1 MATLFSIITVTY
13 NAASTL
19 PATLRSIEEQTCRLY
34 EFILMDGVSSDNT
47 VELAQ
52 KADVNDARIFSSY
65 DTGLY
70 DAMNKAISVARG
82 EYLIFLNAGDTFH
95 TADTLDIIAK
105 AALDNDFP
113 GIIYGQTQI
122 VDSNRQRIA
131 DRHLIAPDN
140 LSFDS
145 FKDGMVVCHQAFI
158 VLRRVAGVYDLS
170 YRFSADYEWCIRCLQ
185 KSKRNQ
191 MIDEILIDYLN
202 EGMTTRNRFASLRER
217 FSIMS
222 RYYGFFPTLLR
233 HFRFLPRY
241 FKYKNRVNHE
251 LKNHEPKKS

>member
-1 MATLFSIITVTY
+1 MAPLFSIITVTY
-13 NAASTL
+13 NAAKTL
-19 PATLRSIEEQTCRLY
+19 PATLRSIEEQTCKLY
-34 EFILMDGVSSDNT
+34 EFILMDGVSTDDT
-47 VELAQ
+47 VGLAQ
-52 KADVNDARIFSSY
+52 AAAIDDARIFSSY

-95 TADTLDIIAK
+95 TPETLDKIAK
-105 AALDNDFP
+105 AAMDNDFP

-131 DRHLIAPDN
+131 DRHLTAPDN
-140 LSFDS
+140 LTFDS
-145 FKDGMVVCHQAFI
+145 FKEGMVVCHQAFI
-158 VLRRVAGVYDLS
+158 VLRRVAGQYDLR
-170 YRFSADYEWCIRCLQ
+170 YRFSADWCIRCLQ

-191 MIDEILIDYLN
+191 VVDEILIDYLN
-202 EGMTTRNRFASLRER
+202 EGMTTSNRFASLRER

-222 RYYGFFPTLLR
+222 RYYGFFPTLFR

-241 FKYKNRVNHE
+241 LKYKNRVNHE
-251 LKNHEPKKS
+251 LKKS

>member
-1 MATLFSIITVTY
+1 MAPLFSIITVTY
-13 NAASTL
+13 NAAKTL
-19 PATLRSIEEQTCRLY
+19 PATLRSIEKQTCKLY
-34 EFILMDGVSSDNT
+34 EFILMDGVSTDDT
-47 VELAQ
+47 VALAQ
-52 KADVNDARIFSSY
+52 AAAIDDARIFSSY

-82 EYLIFLNAGDTFH
+82 EYLIFLNAGDSFH
-95 TADTLDIIAK
+95 TPETLDKIAK
-105 AALDNDFP
+105 AAMDNDFP

-131 DRHLIAPDN
+131 DRHLTAPDN
-140 LSFDS
+140 LTFDS
-145 FKDGMVVCHQAFI
+145 FKEGMVVCHQAFI
-158 VLRRVAGVYDLS
+158 VLRRVAGQYDLR

-191 MIDEILIDYLN
+191 IVDEILIDYLN
-202 EGMTTRNRFASLRER
+202 EGMTTSNRFASLRER

-222 RYYGFFPTLLR
+222 RYYGFFPTLFR

-241 FKYKNRVNHE
+241 LKYKNRVNHE
-251 LKNHEPKKS
+251 LKKS

>member
-1 MATLFSIITVTY
+1 MAPLFSIITVTY
-13 NAASTL
+13 NAAKTL
-19 PATLRSIEEQTCRLY
+19 PATLRSIERQTCKLY
-34 EFILMDGVSSDNT
+34 EFILMDGVSTDDT
-47 VELAQ
+47 VALAQ
-52 KADVNDARIFSSY
+52 AAAIDDARIFSSY

-95 TADTLDIIAK
+95 TPETLDKIAK
-105 AALDNDFP
+105 AAMDNDFP

-131 DRHLIAPDN
+131 DRHLTAPDN
-140 LSFDS
+140 LTFDS
-145 FKDGMVVCHQAFI
+145 FKEGMVVCHQAFI
-158 VLRRVAGVYDLS
+158 VLRRVAGQYDLR

-191 MIDEILIDYLN
+191 IVDEILIDYLN
-202 EGMTTRNRFASLRER
+202 EGMTTSNRFTSLRER

-222 RYYGFFPTLLR
+222 RYYGFFPTLFR

-241 FKYKNRVNHE
+241 LKYKNRVNHE
-251 LKNHEPKKS
+251 LKKS

>member
-1 MATLFSIITVTY
+1 MAPLFSIITVTY
-13 NAASTL
+13 NAAKTL
-19 PATLRSIEEQTCRLY
+19 PATLRSFERQTCKLY
-34 EFILMDGVSSDNT
+34 EFILMDGVSTDDT
-47 VELAQ
+47 VALAQ
-52 KADVNDARIFSSY
+52 AAAIDDARIFSSY

-95 TADTLDIIAK
+95 TPETLDKIAK
-105 AALDNDFP
+105 AAMDNDFP

-131 DRHLIAPDN
+131 DRHLTAPDN
-140 LSFDS
+140 LTFDS
-145 FKDGMVVCHQAFI
+145 FKEGMVVCHQAFI
-158 VLRRVAGVYDLS
+158 VLRRVAGQYDLR

-191 MIDEILIDYLN
+191 IVDEILIDYLN
-202 EGMTTRNRFASLRER
+202 EGMTTSNRFTSLRER

-222 RYYGFFPTLLR
+222 RYYGFFPTLFR

-241 FKYKNRVNHE
+241 LKYKNRVNHE
-251 LKNHEPKKS
+251 LKKS

>member
-1 MATLFSIITVTY
+1 
-13 NAASTL
+13 
-19 PATLRSIEEQTCRLY
+19 
-34 EFILMDGVSSDNT
+34 MDGVSTDDT
-47 VELAQ
+47 VALAQ
-52 KADVNDARIFSSY
+52 AAAIDDARIFSSY

-95 TADTLDIIAK
+95 TPETLDKIAK
-105 AALDNDFP
+105 AAMDNDFP

-131 DRHLIAPDN
+131 DRHLTAPDN
-140 LSFDS
+140 LTFDS
-145 FKDGMVVCHQAFI
+145 FKEGMVVCHQAFI
-158 VLRRVAGVYDLS
+158 VLRRVAGQYDLR

-191 MIDEILIDYLN
+191 IVDEILIDYLN
-202 EGMTTRNRFASLRER
+202 EGMTTSNRFTSLRER

-222 RYYGFFPTLLR
+222 RYYGFFPTLFR

-241 FKYKNRVNHE
+241 LKYKNRVNHE
-251 LKNHEPKKS
+251 LKKS